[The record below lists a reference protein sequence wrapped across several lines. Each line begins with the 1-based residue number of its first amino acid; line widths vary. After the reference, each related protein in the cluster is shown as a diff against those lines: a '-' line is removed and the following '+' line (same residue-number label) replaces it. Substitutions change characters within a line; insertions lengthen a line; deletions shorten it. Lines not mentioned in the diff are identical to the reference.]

1 MKARVITGLKWFL
14 GIVLSLFLL
23 ISGGL
28 YFFKDEIIG
37 YVVKEVNRH
46 LNAKVAVK
54 EVDLTFWSTF
64 PYVSVDFNE
73 VFIQDALAGA
83 NSTDTLLYS
92 EQIRLKFNAKDVW
105 NEQYSVKSIAIA
117 PGKLN
122 IRINEKGENNY
133 SIFKESEDSTT
144 SNVAFQLQ
152 QVDLTNVAV
161 NYSNEATSQ
170 VYETA
175 VEELSLQG
183 DFTSASFVL
192 HAASRLYVKAAK
204 SGQVNLLSDKQLA
217 FDIDLNVDN
226 TKDEIAIP
234 NARVFVSNLPFE
246 LSGKVTPD
254 TLDFAFQAKDIQLV
268 DLVNQFSLDEVED
281 VKRFEG
287 KGNVQFDLRLNGT
300 NSATDPV
307 QIQCDFGIQK
317 GEITE
322 PERKLKLRNISLKGT
337 YSNKGGA
344 DKEYLKL
351 NGVRFQTIGGPFAGN
366 LLLTHFDQPRFQ
378 GQARGALNLKMLHA
392 LFHLPHIEQVGG
404 NIGLFADFDVQTEV
418 QPNES
423 LDYTIKQCEGEL
435 ELREVSVKLEGD
447 KRTFKNANGLFYLR
461 NDEAGIHDVR
471 VTINRTDLRL
481 NGVFRNIVGYFKRNG
496 NLNAD
501 VDIRSRNI
509 DVQDLGTSTKEEKIQ
524 DGRSFVLPENIDAR
538 VYLNVG
544 QLSYENHEFQELE
557 GNMNY
562 AKRRFYF
569 PSLRLKTA
577 GAQVNADLTIEER
590 APEIFHISTHAAS
603 DNIQF
608 KSLFRE
614 WNNFQ
619 QEAINENNVF
629 GKAQAK
635 VAFEAPFD
643 LRSGV
648 ISKSIIAQVYLKI
661 TDGRLKN
668 VDAFKS
674 ITESLK
680 TTASAKL
687 IIGKENIAG
696 LERKLLDLSFETLE
710 NTFTI
715 RNGRLEIPL
724 MTIQSNALDVEAS
737 GTHTFDNRVDYRL
750 AFRFRDLKERQASEF
765 GQEID
770 DGTGMRVYLRM
781 TGPMDNPTIIW
792 DKASRKEQAKENREA
807 EAANVRS
814 MLKSEFGLFKNDT
827 SVKQYQPVSKPK
839 EEIIIEFGG
848 NNTTSQPKKQE
859 TIPQSK
865 PQKDT
870 KIKSK
875 LNTWKQQSEQEKKEE
890 VEFD

>member
-1 MKARVITGLKWFL
+1 
-14 GIVLSLFLL
+14 
-23 ISGGL
+23 
-28 YFFKDEIIG
+28 
-37 YVVKEVNRH
+37 
-46 LNAKVAVK
+46 
-54 EVDLTFWSTF
+54 
-64 PYVSVDFNE
+64 
-73 VFIQDALAGA
+73 
-83 NSTDTLLYS
+83 
-92 EQIRLKFNAKDVW
+92 
-105 NEQYSVKSIAIA
+105 
-117 PGKLN
+117 
-122 IRINEKGENNY
+122 
-133 SIFKESEDSTT
+133 
-144 SNVAFQLQ
+144 
-152 QVDLTNVAV
+152 
-161 NYSNEATSQ
+161 
-170 VYETA
+170 
-175 VEELSLQG
+175 
-183 DFTSASFVL
+183 
-192 HAASRLYVKAAK
+192 
-204 SGQVNLLSDKQLA
+204 
-217 FDIDLNVDN
+217 
-226 TKDEIAIP
+226 
-234 NARVFVSNLPFE
+234 
-246 LSGKVTPD
+246 
-254 TLDFAFQAKDIQLV
+254 
-268 DLVNQFSLDEVED
+268 
-281 VKRFEG
+281 
-287 KGNVQFDLRLNGT
+287 
-300 NSATDPV
+300 
-307 QIQCDFGIQK
+307 
-317 GEITE
+317 
-322 PERKLKLRNISLKGT
+322 
-337 YSNKGGA
+337 
-344 DKEYLKL
+344 
-351 NGVRFQTIGGPFAGN
+351 
-366 LLLTHFDQPRFQ
+366 
-378 GQARGALNLKMLHA
+378 
-392 LFHLPHIEQVGG
+392 
-404 NIGLFADFDVQTEV
+404 
-418 QPNES
+418 
-423 LDYTIKQCEGEL
+423 
-435 ELREVSVKLEGD
+435 
-447 KRTFKNANGLFYLR
+447 LR

-680 TTASAKL
+680 TNASAKL

-715 RNGRLEIPL
+715 RNGRLEIPM
-724 MTIQSNALDVEAS
+724 MTIQSNALDIEAS
-737 GTHTFDNRVDYRL
+737 GTHTFENRVDYRL

-848 NNTTSQPKKQE
+848 NNSTSQPKKQE
-859 TIPQSK
+859 LAPQSK

-890 VEFD
+890 IEFD

>member
-1 MKARVITGLKWFL
+1 MKARIITGLKWFL
-14 GIVLSLFLL
+14 GIVLALFLL
-23 ISGGL
+23 ISGGI

-37 YVVKEVNRH
+37 YVVKEVNSH
-46 LNAKVAVK
+46 LKAKVTVS
-54 EVDLTFWSTF
+54 EIDLTFWKTF
-64 PYVSVDFNE
+64 PYVSVDFNQ
-73 VFIQDALAGA
+73 VFIQDALSGS
-83 NSTDTLLYS
+83 NSNDTLLYS

-105 NEQYSVKSIAIA
+105 NEHYSVKSIAIA

-122 IRINEKGENNY
+122 VRINEKGENNY
-133 SIFKESEDSTT
+133 SIFKESEDSTS
-144 SNVAFQLQ
+144 SNVDFQLE
-152 QVDLTNVAV
+152 QVDLTNVAIR
-161 NYSNEATSQ
+161 YSNEATQQ

-175 VEELSLQG
+175 VDELSLQG
-183 DFTSASFVL
+183 AFSDEAFVL
-192 HAASRLYVKAAK
+192 HAASQLNVIEAK
-204 SGQVNLLSDKQLA
+204 SGQVKLLSDKKVA
-217 FDIDLNVDN
+217 FDIDLQVDN
-226 TKDEIAIP
+226 QKDQVIIP
-234 NARVFVSNLPFE
+234 KASVFVSDLPFE
-246 LSGKVTPD
+246 LNGKVTPD
-254 TLDFAFQAKDIQLV
+254 TLDFAFRGKDIQLV
-268 DLVNQFSLDEVED
+268 DLVNQFSLDEVEE

-287 KGNVQFDLRLNGT
+287 KGNVKFDLRLNGT

-307 QIQCDFGIQK
+307 QILCDFGIEK

-322 PERKLKLRNISLKGT
+322 PERKLKLKNISLKGI

-351 NGVRFQTIGGPFAGN
+351 SGVRFHTIGGPFAGN
-366 LLLTHFDQPRFQ
+366 LLLTKFDRPRFQ
-378 GQARGALNLKMLHA
+378 GQARGSLNLKMLHA
-392 LFHLPHIEQVGG
+392 LFRIPHIEQMDG
-404 NIGLFADFDVQTEV
+404 NIGVFTDFDVQTEV
-418 QPNES
+418 QPNET
-423 LDYTIKQCEGEL
+423 LDYSIKQCEGEL
-435 ELREVSVKLEGD
+435 ELRQVSLKLEGD

-461 NDEAGIHDVR
+461 NDEAGIHNVR
-471 VTINRTDLRL
+471 LNINRTDLQL
-481 NGVFRNIVGYFKRNG
+481 NGVFKNIVGYFKRNS
-496 NLNAD
+496 NLSAD
-501 VDIRSRNI
+501 VDIRSKQI

-524 DGRSFVLPENIDAR
+524 DGRDFVLPNNIDAR

-544 QLSYENHEFQELE
+544 KLSYENHDFDELE
-557 GNMNY
+557 GNMSFANR
-562 AKRRFYF
+562 KFHF

-577 GAQVNADLTIEER
+577 GAQVNAELTIEER
-590 APEIFHISTHAAS
+590 SPEIFHLNTNAAS
-603 DNIQF
+603 DNVQF
-608 KSLFRE
+608 KQLFRE

-619 QEAINENNVF
+619 QEAINKNNVF

-635 VAFEAPFD
+635 IAFEATFD

-648 ISKSIIAQVYLKI
+648 ISKSILAQVYLKI

-680 TTASAKL
+680 TNSSAKL
-687 IIGKENIAG
+687 MIGKENIAG

-737 GTHTFDNRVDYRL
+737 GTHTFDNRIDYRL
-750 AFRFRDLKERQASEF
+750 AFRFRDLKQPKTSEF

-770 DGTGMRVYLRM
+770 DGTGIRVFLRM

-839 EEIIIEFGG
+839 EDIIIEFGG
-848 NNTTSQPKKQE
+848 SNNAPKTDKPE
-859 TIPQSK
+859 KPAATK

-890 VEFD
+890 IEFD